1 MRDKES
7 TRIGRACDVPDSG
20 RPLWLQRSVLLAA
33 LALMIWALTAHR
45 GGAGLHRHGLYIS
58 IALTVA
64 SACWLAWVLLGPD
77 GNTPALVALTAG
89 AALSGSVLLVLYPSL
104 AVYWFTFWGCVSAGI
119 QLSSRAGILITS
131 GSVAILLAGWAAGQ
145 TNILGAFAA
154 AAFVGYVLGRN
165 RQHYL
170 RIASQAATTERDRI
184 ARELHDVIGHSL
196 TGVSLQIESAAAALE
211 TQSDPSAALS
221 YLERAG
227 ELVRTGQHE
236 AVAAVATISPEESDG
251 DLAASIAALISRHRG
266 DAAPTQFEVTGTQR
280 PLPGP
285 AALALY
291 RVTQEALTNAAK
303 HGSQESVQVQLEY
316 GRDAVAV
323 RVVNGVAPNG
333 GAVGSGR
340 GIAGMRNRMVA
351 VGGTLTAGHS
361 GNGWQVEARVW
372 L

>member
-1 MRDKES
+1 
-7 TRIGRACDVPDSG
+7 VPDSG

-45 GGAGLHRHGLYIS
+45 GGAGLHGHGLYIS
-58 IALTVA
+58 IALAVA
-64 SACWLAWVLLGPD
+64 SACWLTWVLHGPQ
-77 GNTPALVALTAG
+77 GNAPPLVALTAG
-89 AALSGSVLLVLYPSL
+89 VALSGSVLLVLYPSL
-104 AVYWFTFWGCVSAGI
+104 AVCWFTFWGCVSAGI
-119 QLSSRAGILITS
+119 QLSSRAGVLITG
-131 GSVAILLAGWAAGQ
+131 GSLAILVAGWAAGQ
-145 TNILGAFAA
+145 GNVLGAFAA
-154 AAFVGYVLGRN
+154 VTFVGYVLGRN

-170 RIASQAATTERDRI
+170 RIASQAAATERDRI
-184 ARELHDVIGHSL
+184 ARDLHDVIGHSL

-211 TQSDPSAALS
+211 TESDTSAALS

-227 ELVRTGQHE
+227 QLVRTGQHE
-236 AVAAVATISPEESDG
+236 AVAAVSTIAPEDTEG
-251 DLAASIAALISRHRG
+251 DLTASIAALISRHRG

-303 HGSQESVQVQLEY
+303 HGSAESVQVRLEY

-323 RVVNGVAPNG
+323 RVINGIRAGG
-333 GAVGSGR
+333 GAIGSGR
-340 GIAGMRNRMVA
+340 GIAGMRNRMAA
-351 VGGTLTAGHS
+351 VGGALVAGHS